1 MVTSLRRRPG
11 ASSKL
16 STTEPSGST
25 ISTRADLM
33 PPRTPAATRE
43 PERSTVNGWPALT
56 GSGEAVMLQVGG
68 QGFTRTV
75 AVLLTPPETALTS

>member
-1 MVTSLRRRPG
+1 M
-11 ASSKL
+11 
-16 STTEPSGST
+16 
-25 ISTRADLM
+25 
-33 PPRTPAATRE
+33 
-43 PERSTVNGWPALT
+43 NGWPAFT